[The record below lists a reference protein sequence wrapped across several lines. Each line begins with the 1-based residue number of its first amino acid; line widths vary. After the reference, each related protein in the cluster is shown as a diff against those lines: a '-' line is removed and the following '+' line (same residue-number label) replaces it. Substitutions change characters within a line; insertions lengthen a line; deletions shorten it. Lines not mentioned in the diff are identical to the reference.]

1 MNHTPSW
8 SKAHISFD
16 IIVDMTGDPV
26 VTLAV
31 TTPVGLLAFMGEPL
45 VERRAMRVLATHVQ
59 GAKAGAVGWVN
70 LRLLAEVIMEGMDL
84 DDLVIEGA
92 VRTTG
97 AGAGRRPKPLRFRRN
112 RAAGPA

>member
-31 TTPVGLLAFMGEPL
+31 TTPVGLLAFMGE
-45 VERRAMRVLATHVQ
+45 
-59 GAKAGAVGWVN
+59 
-70 LRLLAEVIMEGMDL
+70 
-84 DDLVIEGA
+84 
-92 VRTTG
+92 
-97 AGAGRRPKPLRFRRN
+97 
-112 RAAGPA
+112 